1 MALGERSQ
9 APTLESEAIPLQ
21 PNPLYDVSTNVDNT
35 AEYEI
40 VEKPIKMKQNPVYD
54 ATIQSDA
61 TTQSDDA
68 TIQSDATQSDATQ
81 SDATQ
86 VQSDVVYEVFNDEH
100 TSQVENEGMEVTES
114 QQYDY
119 IQI

>member
-1 MALGERSQ
+1 
-9 APTLESEAIPLQ
+9 
-21 PNPLYDVSTNVDNT
+21 
-35 AEYEI
+35 
-40 VEKPIKMKQNPVYD
+40 MKQNPVYD

-68 TIQSDATQSDATQ
+68 TTQSDAT
-81 SDATQ
+81 
-86 VQSDVVYEVFNDEH
+86 QSDVVYEVFNDEQ